1 MTYLARFMLIVLA
14 VVMAWP
20 LLAAQMTPTVAVEQW
35 QALELGIRDLAET
48 FQERYPDAPRYL
60 TELRT
65 LRQELGA
72 LEAAKPRDE
81 QALADLARKFAE
93 LRSRALLANP
103 LLDFE
108 KLLFVERSTGRM
120 GLPNNWESNSSLPV
134 TGYDNRVC
142 SLSPVRPDGKVGVVY
157 EPAGQRFVGDLS
169 LHWNAERMLFSM
181 GGANGRWQVFEMGVD
196 GGDPR
201 ELKLISEKDVDN
213 YNACYLPDGRIMFT
227 STAPFIGVPCVY
239 GASHVTNMYIRE
251 RDGSIRQ
258 TTVDQEHNWCPTV
271 LNDGRVLYL
280 RWEYTD
286 LPHSNSRRL
295 FAMNPDGTL
304 QMAYISSSSYF
315 PNSFFYAR
323 PIPGHPSKVVGI
335 ATGHHGTARAG
346 RLLIMDPRRGQN
358 EAEPVVQE
366 IPDYGKKVEAI
377 IRDPLADGVWPQ
389 FLHPYPLSEKYFLVS
404 MKPSPR
410 ANWGI
415 YLVDVF
421 DNMVLLLE
429 KPGYAL
435 LEPVPLKKSPIP
447 PAIPDRI
454 DPARKDA
461 IVYLANVY
469 EGPGLRGIPRGTVR
483 KLRLF
488 TYEFAYRGMG
498 GLYGAVGMDGPWDI
512 KRVLG
517 TVPVEADGSAHFR
530 VPAYTPV
537 SVQPLDEQG
546 KALQLMRSWFTAMP
560 GETVSCVG
568 CHEKQDTVAAS
579 RQNLAALRAPSEI
592 APWYGP
598 TRGFNFAREVQP
610 ALDRHCVGCHNGA
623 ADSKTALDLRGGR
636 MLTDWSTQFAGHVDP
651 RVGGKFSTAYAELH
665 RFVRRPGIESD
676 MHLLAPMEFHADS
689 TELGQILAKGHY
701 GVKLDAESLDRLVT
715 WIDLNA
721 PYHGTWS
728 EIVGPQP
735 VKGVAERARAMRKQ
749 FTGMD
754 EELEAIP
761 ATPDAG
767 RDRAPSGPSHDPGRD
782 RSPSGLSHDLGRDRS
797 PSGLSHAENGGFGE
811 TALPLNRA
819 FGETAPPALTVTG
832 WPFDAAQAKRR
843 QGPSEQSNMSVDLGS
858 GVKLDLA
865 HIPASEFIM
874 GSATGHAD
882 EAPRCRVVVGK
893 PYWIGRFEITNE
905 QYARF
910 DPYHDSHVESMHAYQ
925 FGIHGYPVNSP
936 KQPVVRVS
944 WQRAVAFCQWLS
956 EKTGRRVALPT
967 EAQWEYA
974 CRAGTDAPFSYGD
987 LNTDF
992 SKFANLADKR
1002 LREFALETYVSVR
1015 QIPNPNKYDDWVPKD
1030 NRFDDGS
1037 FVTTNIGKYQ
1047 PNAWGLHDM
1056 HGNAA
1061 EWTRSLYKPYPYDD
1075 QDGRNNPAAEGR
1087 RVARGGSWYDRPYR
1101 STSSFRAAYQPW
1113 QGVFNVGF
1121 RVVVEE

>member
-1 MTYLARFMLIVLA
+1 MTHLTRLMVIVLA
-14 VVMAWP
+14 VVMARP
-20 LLAAQMTPTVAVEQW
+20 VSAAQKTAAVPAEQW
-35 QALELGIRDLAET
+35 RALELGIRDLAET
-48 FQERYPDAPRYL
+48 FPGRYPDAAKYL
-60 TELRT
+60 AELQT
-65 LRQELGA
+65 LRQAQDA
-72 LEAAKPRDE
+72 LEVARPRDE
-81 QALADLARKFAE
+81 KALADIAGTFAQ

-108 KLLFVERSTGRM
+108 TLLFIERSAARI
-120 GLPNNWESNSSLPV
+120 GLPNNWESNSSLAT
-134 TGYDNRVC
+134 TGYDNRLC
-142 SLSPVRPDGKVGVVY
+142 SLSPVRPDGEVGVVY
-157 EPAGQRFVGDLS
+157 EPAGQRFVGDLA
-169 LHWNAERMLFSM
+169 LHWNADRLLFSM

-196 GGDPR
+196 GKNAR

-213 YNACYLPDGRIMFT
+213 YNACYVPDGRIMFT
-227 STAPFIGVPCVY
+227 STAPFVGVPCVY

-251 RDGSIRQ
+251 RDGAIRQ

-295 FAMNPDGTL
+295 FAMNPDGTQ
-304 QMAYISSSSYF
+304 QMAYISSNSYF

-346 RLLIMDPRRGQN
+346 RMLVMDPRRGQN

-366 IPDYGKKVEAI
+366 IPGYGKKVAAI

-404 MKPSPR
+404 MKPGPR

-415 YLVDVF
+415 YLVDIF
-421 DNMVLLLE
+421 DNMVLLIE
-429 KPGYAL
+429 KPGYAM
-435 LEPVPLKKSPIP
+435 LEPVPVKKSPIP

-454 DPARKDA
+454 DPLRKDA

-469 EGPGLRGIPRGTVR
+469 DGPGLRGIPRGTVK

-498 GLYGAVGMDGPWDI
+498 GLYGSIGMDGPWDI

-517 TVPVEADGSAHFR
+517 TIPVEPDGSAHFR

-537 SVQPLDEQG
+537 SVQPLDEEG

-579 RQNLAALRAPSEI
+579 RQNLAALRTPSDI

-610 ALDRHCVGCHNGA
+610 VLDRHCAGCHNGA
-623 ADSKTALDLRGGR
+623 ADSKTTLDLRGGR
-636 MLTDWSTQFAGHVDP
+636 MITDWATQFAGHVDP

-676 MHLLAPMEFHADS
+676 MHLLSPMEFHADS
-689 TELGQILAKGHY
+689 TELGQILAKGHH
-701 GVKLDAESLDRLVT
+701 GVKLDVESLDRLVT

-728 EIVGPQP
+728 EIVGPQH
-735 VKGVAERARAMRKQ
+735 VKPVAERARAMRRQ
-749 FTGMD
+749 CTGMD
-754 EELEAIP
+754 EDVEAIP
-761 ATPDAG
+761 DKPQQASQPIMPEQGA
-767 RDRAPSGPSHDPGRD
+767 
-782 RSPSGLSHDLGRDRS
+782 
-797 PSGLSHAENGGFGE
+797 
-811 TALPLNRA
+811 
-819 FGETAPPALTVTG
+819 TVTAADVHAAG
-832 WPFDAAQAKRR
+832 WPFDAVEAKRR
-843 QGPSEQSNMSVDLGS
+843 QGPPEQAQLSLDLGS
-858 GVKLDLA
+858 GVKLELA
-865 HIPASEFIM
+865 RIPAGEFIM
-874 GSATGHAD
+874 GSSTGHAD
-882 EAPRCRVVVGK
+882 ESPRCRVVVGK
-893 PYWIGRFEITNE
+893 PFWIGRFEISNE
-905 QYARF
+905 QYTRF
-910 DPYHDSHVESMHAYQ
+910 DSFHDSHVESMHAYQ
-925 FGIHGYPVNSP
+925 FGIHGYPVNGP

-956 EKTGRRVALPT
+956 AQTGRRVALPT

-974 CRAGTDAPFSYGD
+974 CRAGTDTPFSYGD
-987 LNTDF
+987 RNTDF
-992 SKFANLADKR
+992 SKFANLADQR

-1030 NRFDDGS
+1030 DRFDDGS
-1037 FVTTNIGKYQ
+1037 FVTADIGKYA

-1075 QDGRNNPAAEGR
+1075 QDGRNDITAAGR
-1087 RVARGGSWYDRPYR
+1087 WVARGGSWYDRPYR
-1101 STSSFRAAYQPW
+1101 STSSFRAAYQGW
-1113 QGVFNVGF
+1113 QGVFNVGI
-1121 RVVVEE
+1121 RVVIEE

>member
-1 MTYLARFMLIVLA
+1 MVIVLA
-14 VVMAWP
+14 TVLAWP
-20 LLAAQMTPTVAVEQW
+20 AMAAQKTAAVPAEQW
-35 QALELGIRDLAET
+35 KALDLAIRDLAET
-48 FQERYPDAPRYL
+48 FEGRYPDSAKNL
-60 TELRT
+60 AELQA
-65 LRQELGA
+65 LRQAHDA
-72 LEAAKPRDE
+72 LEAAKPRDDK
-81 QALADLARKFAE
+81 ALADLARQFAE

-108 KLLFVERSTGRM
+108 KLLFIERSAARI
-120 GLPNNWESNSSLPV
+120 GLPNNWESNSSLP
-134 TGYDNRVC
+134 TAGYDNRLC

-157 EPAGQRFVGDLS
+157 EPAGQRFVGDLA
-169 LHWNAERMLFSM
+169 LHWNADRMLFSM
-181 GGANGRWQVFEMGVD
+181 GGANGRWQVFEVGID
-196 GGDPR
+196 GKDPR
-201 ELKLISEKDVDN
+201 ELKLITEKDVDN

-227 STAPFIGVPCVY
+227 STATFIGVPCVY
-239 GASHVTNMYIRE
+239 GSSHVTNMYIQE
-251 RDGSIRQ
+251 HDGSIRQ
-258 TTVDQEHNWCPTV
+258 TTVDQEHNWCPTA

-295 FAMNPDGTL
+295 FAMNPDGTQ
-304 QMAYISSSSYF
+304 QMAYISSNSYF

-323 PIPGHPSKVVGI
+323 PIPGHPTKVVGI

-346 RLLIMDPRRGQN
+346 RMLVMDPRLGQH

-366 IPDYGKKVEAI
+366 IPGYGRKVEAI
-377 IRDPLADGVWPQ
+377 IRDPLADGVWPL

-429 KPGYAL
+429 KPGYAM
-435 LEPVPLKKSPIP
+435 LEPVPVKKAPIP

-454 DPARKDA
+454 DPTRKDA

-469 EGPGLRGIPRGTVR
+469 EGPGLRGIPRGTVK

-498 GLYGAVGMDGPWDI
+498 GLYGSIGMDGPWDI

-517 TVPVEADGSAHFR
+517 TVPVESDGSAHFR

-537 SVQPLDEQG
+537 SVQPLDEDG

-568 CHEKQDTVAAS
+568 CHEKQDTVAGS

-592 APWYGP
+592 VPWYGP
-598 TRGFNFAREVQP
+598 TRGFSFAREVQP
-610 ALDRHCVGCHNGA
+610 VLDRHCVGCHNGA
-623 ADSKTALDLRGGR
+623 ADSKTPMDLRGGR
-636 MLTDWSTQFAGHVDP
+636 VLTDWSTQFAGHVDP
-651 RVGGKFSTAYAELH
+651 SVGGKFSTAYAELH

-676 MHLLAPMEFHADS
+676 IRLLSPMEFHADS
-689 TELGQILAKGHY
+689 TELGQILAKGHH
-701 GVKLDAESLDRLVT
+701 GVKLDAESWDRLVT

-728 EIVGPQP
+728 EIVGSQH
-735 VKGVAERARAMRKQ
+735 VKAVAGRARAMRKQ

-754 EELEAIP
+754 DDLEAIP
-761 ATPDAG
+761 AMPRQTIQPIVPEQPAMAAADV
-767 RDRAPSGPSHDPGRD
+767 
-782 RSPSGLSHDLGRDRS
+782 
-797 PSGLSHAENGGFGE
+797 HA
-811 TALPLNRA
+811 A
-819 FGETAPPALTVTG
+819 G
-832 WPFDAAQAKRR
+832 WPFDAAEAKRR
-843 QGPSEQSNMSVDLGS
+843 QGSPEQSQLSVDLGS
-858 GVKLDLA
+858 GVKLELA
-865 HIPASEFIM
+865 RIPAGEFIM
-874 GSATGHAD
+874 GSSTGHPD
-882 EAPRCRVVVGK
+882 ESPRCRVVVSK
-893 PYWIGRFEITNE
+893 PCWIGRFEISNE

-910 DPYHDSHVESMHAYQ
+910 DPFHDSHVESMHAYQ
-925 FGIHGYPVNSP
+925 FGIHGYPMNAP
-936 KQPVVRVS
+936 RQPVVRVS
-944 WQRAVAFCQWLS
+944 WQRAVDFCQWLS
-956 EKTGRRVALPT
+956 AQTGRHVALPT

-974 CRAGTDAPFSYGD
+974 CRAGTDTPFSYGD

-992 SKFANLADKR
+992 SKFANLADRR
-1002 LREFALETYVSVR
+1002 LREFVLETYVTVR
-1015 QIPNPNKYDDWVPKD
+1015 QIPNPNKYDDWVPRD
-1030 NRFDDGS
+1030 DRFDDGS
-1037 FVTTNIGKYQ
+1037 FVTADVGKYQ

-1075 QDGRNNPAAEGR
+1075 QDGRNDIAAAGR

-1101 STSSFRAAYQPW
+1101 STSSFRAAYQRW

-1121 RVVVEE
+1121 RVVIED